1 MVKVRTCE
9 CCGHPLP
16 KYEVLIDLTPK
27 QQRLFQIVHRAGRAG
42 INYNGIVD
50 MLYADKDGGP
60 SRNIL
65 SVMKVR
71 MQPKLAKHGL
81 KLVCR
86 TGPDSHWRVEA
97 IGD

>member
-16 KYEVLIDLTPK
+16 DSEIMFDMTR
-27 QQRLFQIVHRAGRAG
+27 QQRRLFQIIQRAGRGG
-42 INYNGIVD
+42 ITRDGIFEL
-50 MLYADKDGGP
+50 MYSQKDGGP
-60 SRNIL
+60 SRNIV
-65 SVMKVR
+65 SVMKVK

-97 IGD
+97 ISG